1 MDKIN
6 KIVVPVDGSDNACKA
21 VDQAISLAEKSK
33 ATLEFVY
40 VSSHINEHIPS
51 DLVFDRIW
59 EKLPKDVA
67 AFKHVETGSRPKAII
82 RVAEETKADLIIMGS
97 RGLGIFKG
105 ALIGSVSQKVI
116 EDSPIP
122 VMVVK

>member
-1 MDKIN
+1 MGKIN
-6 KIVVPVDGSDNACKA
+6 KILVPVDGSDNACKA
-21 VDQAISLAEKSK
+21 VDRAIDMAEKAK
-33 ATLEFVY
+33 ASLEFVY
-40 VSSHINEHIPS
+40 VASHINEHIPS
-51 DLVFDRIW
+51 EIVFDRIW
-59 EKLPKDVA
+59 EKLPQGIA
-67 AFKHVETGSRPKAII
+67 ATKPVETGSRPKAII
-82 RVAEETKADLIIMGS
+82 RVAQETNSDIIIMGS

>member
-1 MDKIN
+1 MNKIN
-6 KIVVPVDGSDNACKA
+6 KILVPVDGSDNACKA
-21 VDQAISLAEKSK
+21 VDQAIVLAEKAK
-33 ATLEFVY
+33 AVLEFVY

-51 DLVFDRIW
+51 EIIFDRIW
-59 EKLPKDVA
+59 EKLPKDIEA
-67 AFKHVETGSRPKAII
+67 HQHVETGSRPKAII
-82 RVAEETKADLIIMGS
+82 RVAEETNADLIVMGS

>member
-1 MDKIN
+1 MSISKIL
-6 KIVVPVDGSDNACKA
+6 VPVDGSDNACKA
-21 VDQAISLAEKSK
+21 VDQAIDLAQRSK
-33 ATLEFVY
+33 ASLDFVY

-51 DLVFDRIW
+51 DIIFNRIW
-59 EKLPKDVA
+59 EKLPADIKA
-67 AFKHVETGSRPKAII
+67 EKHVETGSRPKAII
-82 RVAEETKADLIIMGS
+82 KVAKEQNADLIIMGS

-105 ALIGSVSQKVI
+105 ALIGSVSLKVI

>member
-1 MDKIN
+1 MGKIN
-6 KIVVPVDGSDNACKA
+6 KILVPVDGSDNACKA
-21 VDQAISLAEKSK
+21 VDRAIDMAEKAK
-33 ATLEFVY
+33 ASLEFVY
-40 VSSHINEHIPS
+40 DASHINEHIPS
-51 DLVFDRIW
+51 EIVFDRIW
-59 EKLPKDVA
+59 EKLPQGIA
-67 AFKHVETGSRPKAII
+67 ATKHVETGSRPKAII
-82 RVAEETKADLIIMGS
+82 RVAQETNSDIIIMGS

>member
-1 MDKIN
+1 MSISKIL
-6 KIVVPVDGSDNACKA
+6 VPVDGSDNACKA
-21 VDQAISLAEKSK
+21 VDQAIDLAKRTK
-33 ATLEFVY
+33 ASLEFVY

-51 DLVFDRIW
+51 DIIFNRIW
-59 EKLPKDVA
+59 EKIPEGMKAV
-67 AFKHVETGSRPKAII
+67 KHVETGSRPKAILK
-82 RVAEETKADLIIMGS
+82 VAQDEKADLIIMGS